1 MSDGYSYIDSHSIYL
16 DPKTGVLFN
25 IPGLTKESDLIFF
38 ESITVA
44 KRLDELYSRPIQ
56 IEGSIS
62 LMHLHLH
69 LFQDVYTW
77 AGKPRTVDISKN
89 GKPFFEYNRFPMG
102 FKFIDSLI
110 EEYIKIDS
118 INTREISEKLAIILD
133 NTNFLHPFREGNG
146 RTQREFIRLLA
157 LQKGYMINLN
167 PADNIDIHDKYMQGT
182 INSDVALLSDLI
194 FSQLKKQP

>member
-1 MSDGYSYIDSHSIYL
+1 
-16 DPKTGVLFN
+16 
-25 IPGLTKESDLIFF
+25 
-38 ESITVA
+38 
-44 KRLDELYSRPIQ
+44 
-56 IEGSIS
+56 
-62 LMHLHLH
+62 MHLHLN

-118 INTREISEKLAIILD
+118 INTREISEKLAVILD

-157 LQKGYMINLN
+157 LQKGYIINLN

-182 INSDVALLSDLI
+182 INSDVALLCDLI